1 MLTLIARVVL
11 VASRMVWPSGADLAT
26 KVAPMAVPAPGPVVD
41 HERLAEPL
49 LQPPA
54 EQPGHG
60 LGPAAGRIGHDEQD
74 RSRGVLLRGG
84 RRGEKR
90 RRDGER
96 QGAQPHRFLGLF
108 RVCRGVWAEARA

>member
-1 MLTLIARVVL
+1 MLTLIASVVL

-26 KVAPMAVPAPGPVVD
+26 KVAPMAVPAPG
-41 HERLAEPL
+41 RLSITNGLPSRCSS
-49 LQPPA
+49 PPA

-84 RRGEKR
+84 RRREKR

-108 RVCRGVWAEARA
+108 RVSRGVWATL

>member
-1 MLTLIARVVL
+1 MLTLIASVVL

-26 KVAPMAVPAPGPVVD
+26 KVAADGGAGARPVVD

-60 LGPAAGRIGHDEQD
+60 LGPAPGRIGHHEQN
-74 RSRGVLLRGG
+74 RSRGILLRGG

-108 RVCRGVWAEARA
+108 RVSRGLGQEASA